1 MGFKSSPM
9 KSVSSLT
16 QSMIHLRHTSKM
28 TNCHSIFEELP
39 SLQSSVGSSPYHS
52 DTESCSS
59 SSSTMMGK
67 RKKRGIKNNKT
78 CLTNK
83 LLIFFRFVRLQSVYN
98 NSPTFQSSTQFNDV
112 FVFKVRYQ
120 KVIRSSRIVI
130 LFYRHLLVKSD
141 IQPRVFANFVQ
152 KFCCPTKCEG
162 TWLFVLFCSY
172 TFFCIR

>member
-1 MGFKSSPM
+1 MGK
-9 KSVSSLT
+9 
-16 QSMIHLRHTSKM
+16 I
-28 TNCHSIFEELP
+28 NP
-39 SLQSSVGSSPYHS
+39 SLYKKNP
-52 DTESCSS
+52 DNSS
-59 SSSTMMGK
+59 SSSFYISSFGNLYLSYCRIGTESDQSK
-67 RKKRGIKNNKT
+67 IRIIRIKNVPDQF
-78 CLTNK
+78 CRAGL
-83 LLIFFRFVRLQSVYN
+83 FVRLQSVYN

-162 TWLFVLFCSY
+162 T
-172 TFFCIR
+172 